1 MGKRVATSPFHESVV
16 STRASSTHE
25 STPLRARKSITN
37 DCHGIK
43 YRSVIIRDSNWRI
56 DERYTDAVYIS
67 EGAYG
72 EVVRAKDTHSD
83 QSVVIKKIEILVEDN
98 VSDWENSIRILRE
111 VHFLSNITHPYVCS
125 LVDLFP
131 CQRGNRL
138 THMFIV
144 TPYYN
149 LGSLDTFN
157 ISSIREGC
165 EIFSKILL
173 ALQFIHKFGVV
184 HRDLKRDNV
193 FVSRIPGVREPHVV
207 LGDFG
212 LSRVSR
218 RSMTHEVVTRPYRAP
233 ELIMHETH
241 YGPEIDAFAAGCV
254 LFEMFAMRDT
264 STLIADSLLGGATQL
279 QAQLA
284 LCPTSLFDHRLL
296 DLARVLKYDLPRY
309 LLKSKS
315 GQPFEN
321 AKKHWGNLEGTF
333 IKLRK
338 GHLLDDSKD
347 LIKKL
352 ISFNP
357 RGRIRIEDA
366 LIHPLLLKAGVSEA
380 KQVFGTFEN
389 SQEDYQDEIENLATV
404 EQQALGVKCKLW
416 SLMRKLQHRA
426 AELPQDLTVDYP
438 GEILNSVQQ
447 GKSPRRGSYQ
457 LRIEDT
463 ITDEPVAK
471 RTRSFRK

>member
-1 MGKRVATSPFHESVV
+1 M
-16 STRASSTHE
+16 
-25 STPLRARKSITN
+25 
-37 DCHGIK
+37 
-43 YRSVIIRDSNWRI
+43 
-56 DERYTDAVYIS
+56 
-67 EGAYG
+67 
-72 EVVRAKDTHSD
+72 
-83 QSVVIKKIEILVEDN
+83 
-98 VSDWENSIRILRE
+98 
-111 VHFLSNITHPYVCS
+111 
-125 LVDLFP
+125 
-131 CQRGNRL
+131 
-138 THMFIV
+138 
-144 TPYYN
+144 
-149 LGSLDTFN
+149 
-157 ISSIREGC
+157 
-165 EIFSKILL
+165 
-173 ALQFIHKFGVV
+173 
-184 HRDLKRDNV
+184 
-193 FVSRIPGVREPHVV
+193 
-207 LGDFG
+207 
-212 LSRVSR
+212 
-218 RSMTHEVVTRPYRAP
+218 
-233 ELIMHETH
+233 
-241 YGPEIDAFAAGCV
+241 
-254 LFEMFAMRDT
+254 
-264 STLIADSLLGGATQL
+264 
-279 QAQLA
+279 
-284 LCPTSLFDHRLL
+284 
-296 DLARVLKYDLPRY
+296 KYDLPRY

-357 RGRIRIEDA
+357 RGRIIIEDA